1 MGFGGSNVGNIA
13 SAQAQAQSNL
23 TNQSDQLIT
32 QAFSGFN
39 PQYYQGIQNSYMNY
53 ALPQLQQQYQTA
65 NNQLGYKLAG
75 QGITNGSAAQ
85 QAQNALGQSM
95 NQNETQLGNQA
106 VQAGQTQQQA
116 VQGQENNLFSQ
127 AQTASD
133 PGALAQQAIGEAGS
147 ISTPSVF
154 APLGQLFTTFGTDWL
169 GNQLNSNYNT
179 FANQYLNTISNPA
192 IYGGGSNGATS
203 YLGV

>member
-1 MGFGGSNVGNIA
+1 MSCGSSNAGNA
-13 SAQAQAQSNL
+13 ATAQAAQQQGW
-23 TNQSDQLIT
+23 TNQSDQAIT
-32 QAFSGFN
+32 GAFAGFN
-39 PQYYQGIQNSYMNY
+39 PQYYQGIQNAYTNY

-75 QGITNGSAAQ
+75 QGITNSSAAQ

-106 VQAGQTQQQA
+106 VQAAQQQQQT
-116 VQGQENNLFSQ
+116 VQGQENNLFGQ

-133 PGALAQQAIGEAGS
+133 PGALAQQAISEAGS
-147 ISTPSVF
+147 ISTPSTF

-179 FANQYLNTISNPA
+179 FANQYLNTISNPS
-192 IYGGGSNGATS
+192 IYGGTGQS
-203 YLGV
+203 YLSI